1 MGFTLSL
8 GLKGPPLK
16 VWATAPV
23 VPSSSV
29 IFNSPRD
36 TSPPKPRGALVLGLT
51 TSFPGAHHP
60 QAVTHLEAGAVP
72 QAEVDVALLDKLH
85 PAEPVNL
92 HEGRGHPQS
101 VIPDEL
107 LDGRQ
112 VRGPFHR
119 VSKAVHLGSLEGVI
133 DLQDQK
139 IRVFPGGGDHSGY
152 NEGLHPG
159 SITQGLEILTKIYGS
174 SRPGLC
180 SIILLTLSGGA
191 ILMSF
196 CLAR

>member
-36 TSPPKPRGALVLGLT
+36 TSPPEPRGHWSGVDHLFSRG
-51 TSFPGAHHP
+51 HHLE
-60 QAVTHLEAGAVP
+60 AVTHLEAGAVP
-72 QAEVDVALLDKLH
+72 QAEGQTLPSLTNSTR
-85 PAEPVNL
+85 PNQSTSM
-92 HEGRGHPQS
+92 EGRGHPQS

-119 VSKAVHLGSLEGVI
+119 VSKAVHLGSLIGVI
-133 DLQDQK
+133 DLQDQN

-159 SITQGLEILTKIYGS
+159 RVTQGLEILTKIYGS
-174 SRPGLC
+174 SRPG
-180 SIILLTLSGGA
+180 T
-191 ILMSF
+191 
-196 CLAR
+196 CL